1 MINPIARQRKTQLS
15 VVQIT
20 LIAAIGGFLLGF
32 DASVL
37 ASTQLYF
44 TQFFSLSAS
53 QQGWAISSAGYGC
66 FVGAVSS
73 GYLTS
78 ALSRKYTLMLA
89 AFLFVVSSIG
99 SGGAN
104 SLDELAFFRIIFGLG
119 IGMIAMTAPMYIAE
133 ISPPEIRGKMVT
145 YHQLAMVTGF
155 LIPFIISL
163 SINSAGI
170 ITASDWVAYG
180 WRLMLWSE
188 LIPSLVFLVLLL
200 LVPHS
205 PRWLMLKGRTNQAQ
219 AVLLQ
224 LTASKKD
231 AQSELEDIANSLA
244 EKNLPT
250 HKLLLNKGLL
260 LALFIGIMLAI
271 FQQATGI
278 GALLIYSAD
287 IFQQALNY
295 SPAEALKPQLWVGVV
310 NLLFTFV
317 AIYSVDSWGRKPLL
331 ITGAVGMFSGLMVL
345 AVAIYTQ
352 QLGLVSVFG
361 VLLFV
366 AAFAMSMGPV
376 VWVILA
382 EMFPNNV
389 RSLAM
394 AIVIGSQCLV
404 SALVTNVFPILSKSE
419 FNTLNFN
426 GALPYFLFALVCIIA
441 ILFVWRLVPETKG
454 KTLEEMEQL
463 WR

>member
-73 GYLTS
+73 GYLTL
-78 ALSRKYTLMLA
+78 ALSRKYTLILA

-145 YHQLAMVTGF
+145 YHQLAMVIGF
-155 LIPFIISL
+155 LIPFVISL

-205 PRWLMLKGRTNQAQ
+205 PRWLMLKGRTKQAQ

-224 LTASKKD
+224 LTASKND

-244 EKNLPT
+244 EKTLPT
-250 HKLLLNKGLL
+250 HKLLLNKGLV

-463 WR
+463 WH

>member
-73 GYLTS
+73 GYLTL
-78 ALSRKYTLMLA
+78 ALSRKYTLILA

-145 YHQLAMVTGF
+145 YHQLAMVIGF
-155 LIPFIISL
+155 LIPFVISL

-205 PRWLMLKGRTNQAQ
+205 PRWLVLKGRKKQAQ

-224 LTASKKD
+224 LTASKND

-244 EKNLPT
+244 EKTLPT

-463 WR
+463 WH

>member
-1 MINPIARQRKTQLS
+1 MNRANGIERFQLS

-20 LIAAIGGFLLGF
+20 LIAAIGGFLLGY

-37 ASTQLYF
+37 ASTQSYF
-44 TQFFSLSAS
+44 TQFFNLTPS

-66 FVGAVSS
+66 FIGAISS
-73 GYLTS
+73 GYLTT

-89 AFLFVVSSIG
+89 AFLFIVSSIG
-99 SGGAN
+99 SGSAS
-104 SLDELAFFRIIFGLG
+104 SLSELVYCRIILGLG

-133 ISPPEIRGKMVT
+133 ISPPKIRGKMVT
-145 YHQLAMVTGF
+145 YHQLAMVIGF

-163 SINSAGI
+163 LVNSVDA
-170 ITASDWVAYG
+170 ITTSDWVAYG

-188 LIPSLVFLVLLL
+188 LIPSLIFLTLLL
-200 LVPHS
+200 IVPHS
-205 PRWLMLKGRTNQAQ
+205 PRWLMLRGKTQQAQ

-224 LTASKKD
+224 LTSNKD
-231 AQSELEDIANSLA
+231 DAKSELNDIANSLA
-244 EKNLPT
+244 EKTLPAT
-250 HKLLLNKGLL
+250 QMFYNKGLL

-278 GALLIYSAD
+278 GAVLIYSAD
-287 IFQQALNY
+287 IFQQALNL
-295 SPAEALKPQLWVGVV
+295 SPAEVIWLQLWVSVV

-317 AIYSVDSWGRKPLL
+317 AIYKVDSWGRKPLL
-331 ITGAVGMFSGLMVL
+331 IAGAVGMLIGLSVL
-345 AVAIYTQ
+345 AIAIYNQ
-352 QLGLVSVFG
+352 QLGLQSLLG

-366 AAFAMSMGPV
+366 GAFAMSLGPV

-382 EMFPNNV
+382 EIFPNNV

-394 AIVIGSQCLV
+394 AIVISGQCLA
-404 SALVTNVFPILSKSE
+404 SALVTNIFPILNKSE
-419 FNTLNFN
+419 FNALNFN
-426 GALPYFLFALVCIIA
+426 GALPYLIFAFVCIVA
-441 ILFVWRLVPETKG
+441 ILFIWRLVPETKG

>member
-1 MINPIARQRKTQLS
+1 MTTANGTERFQLS
-15 VVQIT
+15 VLQIT
-20 LIAAIGGFLLGF
+20 LIAAIGGFLLGY

-37 ASTQLYF
+37 ASTQSYF
-44 TQFFSLSAS
+44 TQFFNLTPS

-66 FVGAVSS
+66 FIGAISS
-73 GYLTS
+73 GYLTT

-99 SGGAN
+99 SGSAS
-104 SLDELAFFRIIFGLG
+104 SLSELVYYRIILGLG

-145 YHQLAMVTGF
+145 YHQLAMVIGF

-163 SINSAGI
+163 LVNSVDA
-170 ITASDWVAYG
+170 ITTSDWVAYG

-188 LIPSLVFLVLLL
+188 LIPSLIFLTLLL
-200 LVPHS
+200 IVPHS
-205 PRWLMLKGRTNQAQ
+205 PRWLMLRGRTQQAQ

-224 LTASKKD
+224 LTLNKD
-231 AQSELEDIANSLA
+231 AAQSELNDIANSLA
-244 EKNLPT
+244 EKTLPAA
-250 HKLLLNKGLL
+250 KLIFDKGLL

-295 SPAEALKPQLWVGVV
+295 GPTEALKPQLWVGVV
-310 NLLFTFV
+310 NLLFTFIAV
-317 AIYSVDSWGRKPLL
+317 YKVDSWGRKPLL
-331 ITGAVGMFSGLMVL
+331 IAGALGMFLGLIIL
-345 AVAIYTQ
+345 SAAIYTQ
-352 QLGLVSVFG
+352 QLGPASLFG

-366 AAFAMSMGPV
+366 ATFAMSMGPV

-382 EMFPNNV
+382 EIFPNNV

-394 AIVIGSQCLV
+394 AIVIGGQCLV
-404 SALVTNVFPILSKSE
+404 SALVTNIFPILNKSE
-419 FNTLNFN
+419 FNALNFN
-426 GALPYFLFALVCIIA
+426 GALPYLIFAFVCIVA

>member
-1 MINPIARQRKTQLS
+1 
-15 VVQIT
+15 
-20 LIAAIGGFLLGF
+20 
-32 DASVL
+32 
-37 ASTQLYF
+37 
-44 TQFFSLSAS
+44 
-53 QQGWAISSAGYGC
+53 
-66 FVGAVSS
+66 
-73 GYLTS
+73 
-78 ALSRKYTLMLA
+78 
-89 AFLFVVSSIG
+89 
-99 SGGAN
+99 
-104 SLDELAFFRIIFGLG
+104 
-119 IGMIAMTAPMYIAE
+119 
-133 ISPPEIRGKMVT
+133 
-145 YHQLAMVTGF
+145 
-155 LIPFIISL
+155 
-163 SINSAGI
+163 
-170 ITASDWVAYG
+170 
-180 WRLMLWSE
+180 
-188 LIPSLVFLVLLL
+188 
-200 LVPHS
+200 
-205 PRWLMLKGRTNQAQ
+205 MLKGRTKQAQ

-224 LTASKKD
+224 LTASKKH
-231 AQSELEDIANSLA
+231 AHSELEDIANSLA
-244 EKNLPT
+244 EKTLPT

-454 KTLEEMEQL
+454 KTLEEMEKL

>member
-1 MINPIARQRKTQLS
+1 MTTANGTERFQLS
-15 VVQIT
+15 VLQIT
-20 LIAAIGGFLLGF
+20 LIAAIGGFLLGY

-37 ASTQLYF
+37 ASTQSYF
-44 TQFFSLSAS
+44 TEFFNLTPS

-66 FVGAVSS
+66 FIGAISS
-73 GYLTS
+73 GYLTTT
-78 ALSRKYTLMLA
+78 LSRKYTLMLS

-99 SGGAN
+99 SGSAS
-104 SLDELAFFRIIFGLG
+104 SLSELVYYRIILGLG

-145 YHQLAMVTGF
+145 YHQLAMVIGF

-163 SINSAGI
+163 LVNSVDA
-170 ITASDWVAYG
+170 ITTSDWIAYG

-188 LIPSLVFLVLLL
+188 LTPSLIFLTLLL
-200 LVPHS
+200 IVPHS
-205 PRWLMLKGRTNQAQ
+205 PRWLMLRGRTQQAQ

-224 LTASKKD
+224 LTLNKD
-231 AQSELEDIANSLA
+231 AAQSELNDIANSLA
-244 EKNLPT
+244 EKTLPVA
-250 HKLLLNKGLL
+250 KLIFDKGLL

-295 SPAEALKPQLWVGVV
+295 GPTEALKPQLWVGVV
-310 NLLFTFV
+310 NLLFTFIAV
-317 AIYSVDSWGRKPLL
+317 YKVDSWGRKPLL
-331 ITGAVGMFSGLMVL
+331 IAGAMGMFLGLIIL
-345 AVAIYTQ
+345 SAAIYTQ
-352 QLGLVSVFG
+352 QLGPASLFG

-366 AAFAMSMGPV
+366 ATFAMSMGPV

-382 EMFPNNV
+382 EIFPNNV

-394 AIVIGSQCLV
+394 AIVIGGQCLV
-404 SALVTNVFPILSKSE
+404 SALVTNIFPILNKSE
-419 FNTLNFN
+419 FNALNFN
-426 GALPYFLFALVCIIA
+426 GALPYLIFAFVCIVA

>member
-1 MINPIARQRKTQLS
+1 MTTANGTERFQLS
-15 VVQIT
+15 VLQIT
-20 LIAAIGGFLLGF
+20 LIAAIGGFLLGY

-37 ASTQLYF
+37 ASTQSYF
-44 TQFFSLSAS
+44 TQFFNLTPS

-66 FVGAVSS
+66 FIGAISS
-73 GYLTS
+73 GYLTT

-99 SGGAN
+99 SGSAS
-104 SLDELAFFRIIFGLG
+104 SLSELVYYRIILGLG

-145 YHQLAMVTGF
+145 YHQLAMVIGF

-163 SINSAGI
+163 LVNSVDA
-170 ITASDWVAYG
+170 ITTSDWIAYG

-188 LIPSLVFLVLLL
+188 LIPSLIFLTLLL
-200 LVPHS
+200 IVPHS
-205 PRWLMLKGRTNQAQ
+205 PRWLMLRGRTQQAQ

-224 LTASKKD
+224 LTLNKD
-231 AQSELEDIANSLA
+231 AAQSELNDIANSLV
-244 EKNLPT
+244 EKTLPAA
-250 HKLLLNKGLL
+250 KLIYDKGLL

-295 SPAEALKPQLWVGVV
+295 GPTEALKPQLWVGVV
-310 NLLFTFV
+310 NLLFTFIAV
-317 AIYSVDSWGRKPLL
+317 YKVDSWGRKPLL
-331 ITGAVGMFSGLMVL
+331 IAGAMGMFLGLIIL
-345 AVAIYTQ
+345 SAAIYTQ
-352 QLGLVSVFG
+352 QLGPASLFG

-366 AAFAMSMGPV
+366 ATFAMSMGPV

-382 EMFPNNV
+382 EIFPNNV

-394 AIVIGSQCLV
+394 AIVIGGQCLV
-404 SALVTNVFPILSKSE
+404 SALVTNIFPILNKSE
-419 FNTLNFN
+419 FNALNFN
-426 GALPYFLFALVCIIA
+426 GALPYLIFAFVCIVA

>member
-1 MINPIARQRKTQLS
+1 MTTANGTERFQLS
-15 VVQIT
+15 VLQIT
-20 LIAAIGGFLLGF
+20 LIAAIGGFLLGY

-37 ASTQLYF
+37 ASTQSYF
-44 TQFFSLSAS
+44 TQFFNLTPS

-66 FVGAVSS
+66 FIGAISS
-73 GYLTS
+73 GYLTT

-99 SGGAN
+99 SGSAS
-104 SLDELAFFRIIFGLG
+104 SLSELVYYRIILGLG

-145 YHQLAMVTGF
+145 YHQLAMVIGF

-163 SINSAGI
+163 LVNSVDA
-170 ITASDWVAYG
+170 ITTSDWVAYG

-188 LIPSLVFLVLLL
+188 LIPSLIFLTLLL
-200 LVPHS
+200 IVPHS
-205 PRWLMLKGRTNQAQ
+205 PRWLMLRGRTQQAQ

-224 LTASKKD
+224 LTLNKD
-231 AQSELEDIANSLA
+231 AAQSELNDIANSLA
-244 EKNLPT
+244 EKTLPAA
-250 HKLLLNKGLL
+250 KLIFDKGLL

-287 IFQQALNY
+287 IFQQALNFG
-295 SPAEALKPQLWVGVV
+295 PTEALKPQLWVGVV
-310 NLLFTFV
+310 NLLFTFIAV
-317 AIYSVDSWGRKPLL
+317 YKVDSWGRKPLL
-331 ITGAVGMFSGLMVL
+331 IAGAMGMFLGLIIL
-345 AVAIYTQ
+345 SAAIYTQ
-352 QLGLVSVFG
+352 QLGPASLFG

-366 AAFAMSMGPV
+366 ATFAMSMGPV

-382 EMFPNNV
+382 EIFPNNV

-394 AIVIGSQCLV
+394 AIVIGGQCLV
-404 SALVTNVFPILSKSE
+404 SALVTNIFPILNKSE
-419 FNTLNFN
+419 FNALNFN
-426 GALPYFLFALVCIIA
+426 GALPYLIFAFVCIVA

>member
-1 MINPIARQRKTQLS
+1 MTTANGTERFQLS
-15 VVQIT
+15 VLQIT
-20 LIAAIGGFLLGF
+20 LIAAIGGFLLGY

-37 ASTQLYF
+37 ASTQSYF
-44 TQFFSLSAS
+44 TQFFNLTPS

-66 FVGAVSS
+66 FIGAISS
-73 GYLTS
+73 GYLTT

-99 SGGAN
+99 SGSAS
-104 SLDELAFFRIIFGLG
+104 SLSELVYYRIILGLG

-145 YHQLAMVTGF
+145 YHQLAMVIGF

-163 SINSAGI
+163 LVNSVDA
-170 ITASDWVAYG
+170 ITTSDWIAYG

-188 LIPSLVFLVLLL
+188 LIPSLIFLTLLL
-200 LVPHS
+200 IVPHS
-205 PRWLMLKGRTNQAQ
+205 PRWLMLRGRTQQAQ

-224 LTASKKD
+224 LTLNKD
-231 AQSELEDIANSLA
+231 AAQSELNDIANSLV
-244 EKNLPT
+244 EKTLPAA
-250 HKLLLNKGLL
+250 KLIFDKGLL

-295 SPAEALKPQLWVGVV
+295 GPTEALKPQLWVGVV
-310 NLLFTFV
+310 NLLFTFIAV
-317 AIYSVDSWGRKPLL
+317 YKVDSWGRKPLL
-331 ITGAVGMFSGLMVL
+331 IAGAMGMFLGLIIL
-345 AVAIYTQ
+345 SAAIYTQ
-352 QLGLVSVFG
+352 QLGPASLFG

-366 AAFAMSMGPV
+366 ATFAMSMGPV

-382 EMFPNNV
+382 EIFPNNV

-394 AIVIGSQCLV
+394 AIVIGGQCLV
-404 SALVTNVFPILSKSE
+404 SALVTNIFPILNKSE
-419 FNTLNFN
+419 FNALNFN
-426 GALPYFLFALVCIIA
+426 GALPYLIFAFVCIVA

>member
-1 MINPIARQRKTQLS
+1 MQL
-15 VVQIT
+15 VR
-20 LIAAIGGFLLGF
+20 
-32 DASVL
+32 
-37 ASTQLYF
+37 
-44 TQFFSLSAS
+44 
-53 QQGWAISSAGYGC
+53 
-66 FVGAVSS
+66 
-73 GYLTS
+73 YLTT

-89 AFLFVVSSIG
+89 ALLFIVSAIG
-99 SGGAN
+99 SGSSN
-104 SLDELAFFRIIFGLG
+104 SLEELVFYRIILGLG

-145 YHQLAMVTGF
+145 FHQLAMVIGF

-163 SINSAGI
+163 LVNSVDA
-170 ITASDWVAYG
+170 ITPSGWIAHG

-188 LIPSLVFLVLLL
+188 LIPSLIFLTLLL
-200 LVPHS
+200 AVPHS
-205 PRWLMLKGRTNQAQ
+205 PRWLMLRGRTQQAQ
-219 AVLLQ
+219 TVLIQ
-224 LTASKKD
+224 LTANKD
-231 AQSELEDIANSLA
+231 EAQSELNEIADSLA
-244 EKNLPT
+244 EKTLPAT
-250 HKLLLNKGLL
+250 KLFLDKGLL

-295 SPAEALKPQLWVGVV
+295 GPTEALKPQLWVGLI
-310 NLLFTFV
+310 NLLFTFI
-317 AIYSVDSWGRKPLL
+317 AIYKVDSWGRKPLL
-331 ITGAVGMFSGLMVL
+331 ITGAVGMFLGLMVL
-345 AVAIYTQ
+345 AVAIYIQ
-352 QLGLVSVFG
+352 QLGSLALFG

-382 EMFPNNV
+382 EIFPNNV

-394 AIVIGSQCLV
+394 AIVIGGQCLA
-404 SALVTNVFPILSKSE
+404 SALVTNIFPILNKSE
-419 FNTLNFN
+419 SNTLNFN
-426 GALPYFLFALVCIIA
+426 GALPYLIFAFVCIVA

>member
-1 MINPIARQRKTQLS
+1 
-15 VVQIT
+15 
-20 LIAAIGGFLLGF
+20 
-32 DASVL
+32 
-37 ASTQLYF
+37 
-44 TQFFSLSAS
+44 
-53 QQGWAISSAGYGC
+53 
-66 FVGAVSS
+66 
-73 GYLTS
+73 
-78 ALSRKYTLMLA
+78 
-89 AFLFVVSSIG
+89 
-99 SGGAN
+99 
-104 SLDELAFFRIIFGLG
+104 
-119 IGMIAMTAPMYIAE
+119 MIAMSAPMYIAE

-454 KTLEEMEQL
+454 KKLEEMEQL

>member
-1 MINPIARQRKTQLS
+1 MTTANGTERFQLS
-15 VVQIT
+15 VLQIT
-20 LIAAIGGFLLGF
+20 LIAAIGGFLLGY

-37 ASTQLYF
+37 ASNQSYF
-44 TQFFSLSAS
+44 TQFFNLTPS

-66 FVGAVSS
+66 FIGAISS
-73 GYLTS
+73 GYLTT

-99 SGGAN
+99 SGSAS
-104 SLDELAFFRIIFGLG
+104 SLSELVYYRIILGLG

-145 YHQLAMVTGF
+145 YHQLAMVIGF

-163 SINSAGI
+163 LVNSVDA
-170 ITASDWVAYG
+170 ITTSDWVAYG

-188 LIPSLVFLVLLL
+188 LIPSLIFLTLLL
-200 LVPHS
+200 IVPHS
-205 PRWLMLKGRTNQAQ
+205 PRWLMLRGRTQQAQ

-224 LTASKKD
+224 LTLNKD
-231 AQSELEDIANSLA
+231 AAQSELNDIANSLA
-244 EKNLPT
+244 EKTLPVA
-250 HKLLLNKGLL
+250 KLIFDKGLL

-295 SPAEALKPQLWVGVV
+295 GPTEALKPQLWVGVV
-310 NLLFTFV
+310 NLLFTFIAV
-317 AIYSVDSWGRKPLL
+317 YKVDSWGRKPLL
-331 ITGAVGMFSGLMVL
+331 IAGAMGMFLGLIIL
-345 AVAIYTQ
+345 SAAIYTQ
-352 QLGLVSVFG
+352 QLGPASLFG

-366 AAFAMSMGPV
+366 ATFAMSMGPV

-382 EMFPNNV
+382 EIFPNNV

-394 AIVIGSQCLV
+394 AIVIGGQCLV
-404 SALVTNVFPILSKSE
+404 SALVTNIFPILNKSE
-419 FNTLNFN
+419 FNALNFN
-426 GALPYFLFALVCIIA
+426 GALPYLIFAFVCIVA

>member
-73 GYLTS
+73 GYLTL

-205 PRWLMLKGRTNQAQ
+205 PRWLMLKGRTKQAQ

-224 LTASKKD
+224 LTASKND

-244 EKNLPT
+244 EKTLPT

-260 LALFIGIMLAI
+260 LALFLGIMLAI

>member
-1 MINPIARQRKTQLS
+1 MTTANGTERFQLS
-15 VVQIT
+15 ALQIT
-20 LIAAIGGFLLGF
+20 LIAAIGGFLLGY

-37 ASTQLYF
+37 ASTQSYF
-44 TQFFSLSAS
+44 TQFFNLTPS

-66 FVGAVSS
+66 FIGAISS
-73 GYLTS
+73 GYLTT

-99 SGGAN
+99 SGSAS
-104 SLDELAFFRIIFGLG
+104 SLSELVYYRIILGLG

-145 YHQLAMVTGF
+145 YHQLAMVIGF

-163 SINSAGI
+163 LVNSVDA
-170 ITASDWVAYG
+170 ITTSDWVAYG

-188 LIPSLVFLVLLL
+188 LIPSLIFLTLLL
-200 LVPHS
+200 IVPHS
-205 PRWLMLKGRTNQAQ
+205 PRWLMLRGRTQQAQ

-224 LTASKKD
+224 LTLNKD
-231 AQSELEDIANSLA
+231 AAQSELNDIANSLA
-244 EKNLPT
+244 EKTLPAA
-250 HKLLLNKGLL
+250 KLIFDKGLL

-295 SPAEALKPQLWVGVV
+295 GPTEALKPQLWVGVV
-310 NLLFTFV
+310 NLLFTFIAV
-317 AIYSVDSWGRKPLL
+317 YKVDSWGRKPLL
-331 ITGAVGMFSGLMVL
+331 IAGAMGMFLGLIIL
-345 AVAIYTQ
+345 SAAIYTQ
-352 QLGLVSVFG
+352 QLGPASLFG

-366 AAFAMSMGPV
+366 ATFAMSMGPV

-382 EMFPNNV
+382 EIFPNNV

-394 AIVIGSQCLV
+394 AIVIGGQCLV
-404 SALVTNVFPILSKSE
+404 SALVTNIFPILNKSD

-426 GALPYFLFALVCIIA
+426 GALPYLIFAFVCIVA

>member
-1 MINPIARQRKTQLS
+1 MNTATGTEKFQLS
-15 VVQIT
+15 VIQIT
-20 LIAAIGGFLLGF
+20 LIAAIGGFLLGY

-37 ASTQLYF
+37 ASTQSYF
-44 TQFFSLSAS
+44 TQFFNLTPS

-66 FVGAVSS
+66 FIGAISS
-73 GYLTS
+73 GYLTT

-99 SGGAN
+99 SGSAS
-104 SLDELAFFRIIFGLG
+104 SLSELVYYRIILGLG

-145 YHQLAMVTGF
+145 YHQLAMVIGF

-163 SINSAGI
+163 LVNSVDA
-170 ITASDWVAYG
+170 ITTSDWVAYG

-188 LIPSLVFLVLLL
+188 LIPSLIFLTLLL
-200 LVPHS
+200 IVPHS
-205 PRWLMLKGRTNQAQ
+205 PRWLMLRGRTQQAQ

-224 LTASKKD
+224 LTLNKD
-231 AQSELEDIANSLA
+231 AAQSELNDIANSLV
-244 EKNLPT
+244 EKTLPAA
-250 HKLLLNKGLL
+250 KLIFDKGLL

-278 GALLIYSAD
+278 GALLIFSAD
-287 IFQQALNY
+287 IFQQALNFG
-295 SPAEALKPQLWVGVV
+295 PTEALKPQLWVGVV
-310 NLLFTFV
+310 NLLFTFIAV
-317 AIYSVDSWGRKPLL
+317 YKVDSWGRKPLL
-331 ITGAVGMFSGLMVL
+331 IAGAMGMFLGLIIL
-345 AVAIYTQ
+345 SAAIYTQ
-352 QLGLVSVFG
+352 QLGPASLFG

-366 AAFAMSMGPV
+366 ATFAMSMGPV

-382 EMFPNNV
+382 EIFPNNV

-394 AIVIGSQCLV
+394 AIVIGGQCLV
-404 SALVTNVFPILSKSE
+404 SALVTNIFPILNKSE
-419 FNTLNFN
+419 FNALNFN
-426 GALPYFLFALVCIIA
+426 GALPYLIFAFVCIVA

>member
-1 MINPIARQRKTQLS
+1 MTTANGTERFQLS
-15 VVQIT
+15 VLQIT
-20 LIAAIGGFLLGF
+20 LIAAIGGFLLGY

-37 ASTQLYF
+37 ASTQSYF
-44 TQFFSLSAS
+44 TQFFNLTPS

-66 FVGAVSS
+66 FIGAISS
-73 GYLTS
+73 GYLTT

-99 SGGAN
+99 SGSAS
-104 SLDELAFFRIIFGLG
+104 SLSELVYYRIILGLG

-145 YHQLAMVTGF
+145 YHQLAMVIGF

-163 SINSAGI
+163 LVNSVDA
-170 ITASDWVAYG
+170 ITTSDWVAYG

-188 LIPSLVFLVLLL
+188 LIPSLIFLTLLL
-200 LVPHS
+200 IVPHS
-205 PRWLMLKGRTNQAQ
+205 PRWLMLRGRTQQAQ

-224 LTASKKD
+224 LTLNKD
-231 AQSELEDIANSLA
+231 AAQSELNDIANSLA
-244 EKNLPT
+244 EKTLPAA
-250 HKLLLNKGLL
+250 KLIFDKGLL

-295 SPAEALKPQLWVGVV
+295 GPTEALKPQLWVGVV
-310 NLLFTFV
+310 NLLFTFIAV
-317 AIYSVDSWGRKPLL
+317 YKVDSWGRKPLL
-331 ITGAVGMFSGLMVL
+331 IAGAMGMFLGLIIL
-345 AVAIYTQ
+345 SAAIYTQ
-352 QLGLVSVFG
+352 QLGPASLFG

-366 AAFAMSMGPV
+366 ATFAMSMGPV

-382 EMFPNNV
+382 EIFPNNV

-394 AIVIGSQCLV
+394 AIVIGGQCLV
-404 SALVTNVFPILSKSE
+404 SALVANIFPILNKSE
-419 FNTLNFN
+419 FNALNFN
-426 GALPYFLFALVCIIA
+426 GALPYLIFAFVCIVA